1 MSMNKKTEKQEMV
14 AYDFEKI
21 QVFEFSNLNTQ
32 KISSDICY
40 SCDYSESSGCDSCDF
55 CDHGW

>member
-1 MSMNKKTEKQEMV
+1 ME
-14 AYDFEKI
+14 YDFEKM
-21 QVFEFSNLNTQ
+21 QVFEFSNLNIQ